1 MENDQLGT
9 TESTKENQ
17 PELAEQARWYE
28 PPVQEILDKLN
39 VDPETGLSQARVEEL
54 REKYGKNAL
63 EEEKKEGF
71 VLGVL
76 RHLSDVSIIILL
88 IAAALSY
95 WMAFTGQS
103 DFIKGSVILGIVI
116 LNLFLAMTQEGKA
129 ERALAA
135 LEEMTAP
142 NCTVIRDGQRLV
154 IDTADLVPGDIIAL
168 ETGDVV
174 PADAR
179 LIESSSL
186 FSDEAAL
193 TGESVPA
200 EKSSTAD
207 ISGTVLAGD
216 QINMVFSSCVITA
229 GNATAVV
236 VATGMTT
243 EIGRIAES
251 LKGGKRT
258 KTPLQR
264 RLDGLGR
271 IISYVAIASAIFL
284 FALGMMRGAE
294 TLDMVMVAIA
304 LAVAAVPEM
313 LALTVTLTLTTAVQR
328 MAKKNALIRKLPAV
342 ETLGNAS
349 VICSDK
355 TGTLTLNQMTI
366 TQLWC
371 RDSGTFAA
379 DSDWDAGS
387 KQSLLRAFAR
397 ASNATIEVGEDGE
410 KVFMGDATESG
421 IMKLIDKKG
430 LADSFHENY
439 ERIEEIPFSSERKK
453 MSVILRDKRDDSY
466 IILTKGAL
474 DWLPL
479 CAASNEKLAEARIV
493 HDEFAAKALRVL
505 AVAGR
510 RLDSIPSEDDLEQ
523 AESDLNLYGLIGLID
538 PPRPEVL
545 DAVQTA
551 KRAGIRTVMI
561 TGDHAMTAKAI
572 AEEIDIIDEGQ
583 CVVTGA
589 ELADMTD
596 EYLSEHVKEYSV
608 YARVSPEDK
617 LRIVKAWQE
626 NEAVV
631 AMTGDGVNDAPA
643 LNVAD
648 VGVAMGITGTEVAKG
663 ASDMILTDDN
673 FATIVDAVRE
683 GRNVFRIV
691 KKVILFLFA
700 CNLSEVAIML
710 IGQVAGWGLV
720 LTPIML
726 LLINVVGDG
735 IPGLRLANEPANPNL
750 MNRRPVAKNESFFG
764 GGIAKFL
771 TRQVIFFTISGL
783 LGYWYGA
790 FLING
795 GYYVSQG
802 MSDPLGQTL
811 AFLAIGWSSILHIF
825 NARSSKSVFKTT
837 VRNNWPLFWAAMFM
851 IVLFGAFIALPIFQR
866 IFVLT
871 PLTWEQWFWGTLIAI
886 IPTAIREAF
895 VQIDRMKIA
904 MLAKAWIAGIAGIVS
919 ITIGAFLA
927 FFTDILADMYLTI
940 GDWNQFDILRVLNIY
955 EGLAVI
961 LLPLGATMFA
971 VGVLCFVLHNRQK
984 HLEPEALEAGLDLG

>member
-1 MENDQLGT
+1 MEKEQLT
-9 TESTKENQ
+9 TEEKQ
-17 PELAEQARWYE
+17 IRWYE
-28 PPVQEILDKLN
+28 PPVQEIISKLKTN
-39 VDPETGLSQARVEEL
+39 PETGLSESRVAEL
-54 REKYGKNAL
+54 REQYGRNVL

-71 VLGVL
+71 VMGVI

-88 IAAALSY
+88 FAAAISY
-95 WMAFTGQS
+95 YIAYTQGT
-103 DFIKGSVILGIVI
+103 DYIKASVILGIVI
-116 LNLFLAMTQEGKA
+116 LNLFLAMTQEGRA

-135 LEEMTAP
+135 LEELTAP

-168 ETGDVV
+168 ETGSVV

-179 LIESSSL
+179 LIESASL

-200 EKSSTAD
+200 EKNAGEV

-216 QINMVFSSCVITA
+216 QLNMVFSSCVITA
-229 GNATAVV
+229 GNGLAVV
-236 VATGMTT
+236 VSTGMNT

-251 LKGGKRT
+251 LKGGKRA
-258 KTPLQR
+258 KTPLQK

-271 IISYVAIASAIFL
+271 IISYVAITSAVFL
-284 FALGMMRGAE
+284 FALGVWRGE
-294 TLDMVMVAIA
+294 PIEEMLLVAVA

-366 TQLWC
+366 TQLWGC
-371 RDSGTFAA
+371 DDGVFAA
-379 DSDWDAGS
+379 DDDWEEKS
-387 KQSLLRAFAR
+387 KRSLLRSFAR
-397 ASNATIEVGEDGE
+397 ASNATIEVDAQGE
-410 KVFMGDATESG
+410 KTFMGDATEVG
-421 IMKLIDKKG
+421 IMKLLDKKE
-430 LADSFHENY
+430 LADSFCESY
-439 ERIEEIPFSSERKK
+439 ERVEEIPFSSERKK
-453 MSVILRDKRDDSY
+453 MSVIMRDKRDDSY
-466 IILTKGAL
+466 IIVTKGAL

-479 CAASNEKLAEARIV
+479 CADSNEKLAEARKV
-493 HDEFAAKALRVL
+493 HDQFAAKALRVL
-505 AVAGR
+505 AIAGR
-510 RLDSIPSEDDLEQ
+510 RLDTLPAEEDLEQ
-523 AESDLNLYGLIGLID
+523 AEADLDLYGLIGLID

-545 DAVQTA
+545 DAVQVA

-589 ELADMTD
+589 ELADMSD
-596 EYLSEHVKEYSV
+596 DYLTEHVKEYSV

-617 LRIVKAWQE
+617 LRIVKAWQK

-750 MNRRPVAKNESFFG
+750 MHRKPVAKDESFFG
-764 GGIAKFL
+764 GGISKFL
-771 TRQVIFFTISGL
+771 ARQVVFFTISGL

-790 FLING
+790 FLIP
-795 GYYVSQG
+795 GYGDFWNHLGTVG
-802 MSDPLGQTL
+802 VSDPLGQTL

-825 NARSSKSVFKTT
+825 NARSSKSIFKKS
-837 VRNNWPLFWAAMFM
+837 VRDNWPLFWLAMGM
-851 IVLFGAFIALPIFQR
+851 VVLFGVFIASPFFQR
-866 IFVLT
+866 IFQLS
-871 PLTWEQWFWGTLIAI
+871 PLTWDQWFWGTMIALM
-886 IPTAIREAF
+886 PTAMRELM
-895 VQIDRMKIA
+895 V
-904 MLAKAWIAGIAGIVS
+904 
-919 ITIGAFLA
+919 
-927 FFTDILADMYLTI
+927 
-940 GDWNQFDILRVLNIY
+940 QFDRIVAARRK
-955 EGLAVI
+955 AK
-961 LLPLGATMFA
+961 
-971 VGVLCFVLHNRQK
+971 GVNA
-984 HLEPEALEAGLDLG
+984 EEGLDLG

>member
-1 MENDQLGT
+1 MEKEQLGT
-9 TESTKENQ
+9 E
-17 PELAEQARWYE
+17 ELKQERWYE
-28 PPVQEILDKLN
+28 PPVQEILNKKG
-39 VDPETGLSQARVEEL
+39 VDSEVGLSESRVAEL
-54 REKYGKNAL
+54 REKFGRNVL
-63 EEEKKEGF
+63 EEEKKENF
-71 VLGVL
+71 VMGVV

-95 WMAFTGQS
+95 YMAFTGAS

-154 IDTADLVPGDIIAL
+154 IDTAELVPGDIIAL
-168 ETGDVV
+168 QTGDVV

-200 EKSSTAD
+200 EKNANED

-216 QINMVFSSCVITA
+216 QLNMVFSSCVITA
-229 GNATAVV
+229 GNGLAVV
-236 VATGMTT
+236 VATGMHT

-251 LKGGKRT
+251 LKGGKRS
-258 KTPLQR
+258 KTPLQK

-284 FALGMMRGAE
+284 FVLGMMRGE
-294 TLDMVMVAIA
+294 DYLTMIMVAIA

-366 TQLWC
+366 TQLWG
-371 RDSGTFAA
+371 RADGTFSA
-379 DSDWDAGS
+379 DCDWAEKS
-387 KQSLLRAFAR
+387 KRSLLRAFAR
-397 ASNATIEVGEDGE
+397 ASNATIEVDADGN
-410 KVFMGDATESG
+410 KTYMGDATEVG
-421 IMKLIDKKG
+421 IMKLLDKRN
-430 LADSFHENY
+430 LTDTFCENY
-439 ERIEEIPFSSERKK
+439 DRVEEIPFSSERKK
-453 MSVILRDKRDDSY
+453 MSVILRDRRDGSY
-466 IILTKGAL
+466 VIMTKGAL

-479 CAASNEKLAEARIV
+479 SSGSDDKLEEARVV
-493 HDEFAAKALRVL
+493 HDQFAARALRVL
-505 AVAGR
+505 AIAGKR
-510 RLDSIPSEDDLEQ
+510 FTELPSEDKLE
-523 AESDLNLYGLIGLID
+523 EVERDLNLFGMIGLID

-545 DAVQTA
+545 DAVQVA
-551 KRAGIRTVMI
+551 KRAGIRTIMI

-572 AEEIDIIDEGQ
+572 AEEIDIIEEGQ

-589 ELADMTD
+589 ELADMSDEHLTD
-596 EYLSEHVKEYSV
+596 HVKEYSV

-617 LRIVKAWQE
+617 LRIVKAWQA

-750 MNRRPVAKNESFFG
+750 MHRKPVAKNESFFG

-783 LGYWYGA
+783 MGYWYGA
-790 FLING
+790 FYL
-795 GYYVSQG
+795 QG
-802 MSDPLGQTL
+802 MGDFWNYLGHPDTVSNTLGQTL

-825 NARSSKSVFKTT
+825 NARSSKSIFKKS
-837 VRNNWPLFWAAMFM
+837 VRDNWPLFWAATFM
-851 IVLFGAFIALPIFQR
+851 IILFGAFIALPFFQHIFAL
-866 IFVLT
+866 V
-871 PLTWEQWFWGTLIAI
+871 PLTIEQWFWGTIIALV
-886 IPTAIREAF
+886 PTAMREAF
-895 VQIDRMKIA
+895 VQIDKFVKKRREA
-904 MLAKAWIAGIAGIVS
+904 RGIIE
-919 ITIGAFLA
+919 
-927 FFTDILADMYLTI
+927 D
-940 GDWNQFDILRVLNIY
+940 
-955 EGLAVI
+955 
-961 LLPLGATMFA
+961 
-971 VGVLCFVLHNRQK
+971 
-984 HLEPEALEAGLDLG
+984 GLDLG

>member
-1 MENDQLGT
+1 MENEQLS
-9 TESTKENQ
+9 TET
-17 PELAEQARWYE
+17 AETEKAMRWYE
-28 PPVQEILDKLN
+28 PPVAEILSKLD
-39 VDPETGLSQARVEEL
+39 VSAEKGLSPARVEQL
-54 REKYGKNAL
+54 REQHGRNVL

-71 VLGVL
+71 VMGVV

-95 WMAFTGQS
+95 YMAFTGAS

-142 NCTVIRDGQRLV
+142 NCTVIRDGQKLV
-154 IDTADLVPGDIIAL
+154 IDTADLVVGDIIAL

-186 FSDEAAL
+186 YSDEAAL

-200 EKSSTAD
+200 EKSANEV
-207 ISGTVLAGD
+207 IAGTVLAGD
-216 QINMVFSSCVITA
+216 QLNMVFSSCVITA
-229 GNATAVV
+229 GNGLAVV
-236 VATGMTT
+236 VATGMHT

-284 FALGMMRGAE
+284 FILGMWRGEDA
-294 TLDMVMVAIA
+294 MNMIMVAIA

-366 TQLWC
+366 TQLWG
-371 RDSGTFAA
+371 RADGAFSA
-379 DSDWDAGS
+379 DSEWNEKS
-387 KQSLLRAFAR
+387 KRSLLRAFAR
-397 ASNATIEVGEDGE
+397 ASNATMEVDASGD
-410 KVFMGDATESG
+410 KTFIGDATEVG
-421 IMKLIDKKG
+421 ILKLIDKKN
-430 LADSFHENY
+430 LTDTFCENY
-439 ERIEEIPFSSERKK
+439 ERVAEVPFSSERKK
-453 MSVILRDKRDDSY
+453 MSVILRDRRDGSY
-466 IILTKGAL
+466 VIMTKGAL

-479 CAASNEKLAEARIV
+479 SSESDEKLSEARQV
-493 HDEFAAKALRVL
+493 HDDFAAKALRVL
-505 AVAGR
+505 AIAGKR
-510 RLDSIPSEDDLEQ
+510 FETLPAEDKLE
-523 AESDLNLYGLIGLID
+523 EEVENNLNLFGLIGLID

-545 DAVQTA
+545 DAVQVA

-596 EYLSEHVKEYSV
+596 EFLTEHVKEYSV

-617 LRIVKAWQE
+617 LRIVKAWQK
-626 NEAVV
+626 NDAVV

-710 IGQVAGWGLV
+710 IGQMAGWGLV

-750 MNRRPVAKNESFFG
+750 MHRKPVARDESFFG

-783 LGYWYGA
+783 LAYYYGA
-790 FLING
+790 FIING
-795 GYYVSQG
+795 GYYVNMG

-825 NARSSKSVFKTT
+825 NARSSKSVFKKS
-837 VRNNWPLFWAAMFM
+837 VRDNWPLFWAAMGM
-851 IVLFGAFIALPIFQR
+851 IVLFGAFIVIPFFQHIFA
-866 IFVLT
+866 LT
-871 PLTWEQWFWGTLIAI
+871 PLTAEQWFWGTLIALL
-886 IPTAIREAF
+886 PTAMREAF
-895 VQIDRMKIA
+895 VQYDRIIKKRRA
-904 MLAKAWIAGIAGIVS
+904 AKGIEES
-919 ITIGAFLA
+919 
-927 FFTDILADMYLTI
+927 
-940 GDWNQFDILRVLNIY
+940 
-955 EGLAVI
+955 
-961 LLPLGATMFA
+961 
-971 VGVLCFVLHNRQK
+971 
-984 HLEPEALEAGLDLG
+984 GLDLG

>member
-1 MENDQLGT
+1 M
-9 TESTKENQ
+9 
-17 PELAEQARWYE
+17 RWYE
-28 PPVQEILDKLN
+28 PPVAEILSKLD
-39 VDPETGLSQARVEEL
+39 VSAEKGLSPARVEQL
-54 REKYGKNAL
+54 REQHGRNVL

-71 VLGVL
+71 VMGVV

-95 WMAFTGQS
+95 YMAFTGAS

-142 NCTVIRDGQRLV
+142 NCTVIRDGQKLV
-154 IDTADLVPGDIIAL
+154 IDTADLVVGDIIAL

-186 FSDEAAL
+186 YSDEAAL

-200 EKSSTAD
+200 EKSANEV
-207 ISGTVLAGD
+207 IAGTVLAGD
-216 QINMVFSSCVITA
+216 QLNMVFSSCVITA
-229 GNATAVV
+229 GNGLAVV
-236 VATGMTT
+236 VATGMHT

-284 FALGMMRGAE
+284 FILGMWRGEDA
-294 TLDMVMVAIA
+294 MNMIMVAIA

-366 TQLWC
+366 TQLWG
-371 RDSGTFAA
+371 RADGAFSA
-379 DSDWDAGS
+379 DSEWNEKS
-387 KQSLLRAFAR
+387 KRSLLRAFAR
-397 ASNATIEVGEDGE
+397 ASNATMEVDASGD
-410 KVFMGDATESG
+410 KTFIGDATEVG
-421 IMKLIDKKG
+421 ILKLIDKKN
-430 LADSFHENY
+430 LTDTFCENY
-439 ERIEEIPFSSERKK
+439 ERVAEVPFSSERKK
-453 MSVILRDKRDDSY
+453 MSVILRDRRDGSY
-466 IILTKGAL
+466 VIMTKGAL

-479 CAASNEKLAEARIV
+479 SSESDEKLSEARQV
-493 HDEFAAKALRVL
+493 HDDFAAKALRVL
-505 AVAGR
+505 AIAGKR
-510 RLDSIPSEDDLEQ
+510 FETLPAEDKLE
-523 AESDLNLYGLIGLID
+523 EEVENNLNLFGLIGLID

-545 DAVQTA
+545 DAVQVA

-596 EYLSEHVKEYSV
+596 EFLTEHVKEYSV

-617 LRIVKAWQE
+617 LRIVKAWQK
-626 NEAVV
+626 NDAVV

-710 IGQVAGWGLV
+710 IGQMAGWGLV

-750 MNRRPVAKNESFFG
+750 MHRKPVARDESFFG

-783 LGYWYGA
+783 LAYYYGA
-790 FLING
+790 FIING
-795 GYYVSQG
+795 GYYVNMG

-825 NARSSKSVFKTT
+825 NARSSKSVFKKS
-837 VRNNWPLFWAAMFM
+837 VRDNWPLFWAAMGM
-851 IVLFGAFIALPIFQR
+851 IVLFGAFIVIPFFQHIFA
-866 IFVLT
+866 LT
-871 PLTWEQWFWGTLIAI
+871 PLTAEQWFWGTLIALL
-886 IPTAIREAF
+886 PTAMREAF
-895 VQIDRMKIA
+895 VQYDRIIKKRRA
-904 MLAKAWIAGIAGIVS
+904 AKGIEES
-919 ITIGAFLA
+919 
-927 FFTDILADMYLTI
+927 
-940 GDWNQFDILRVLNIY
+940 
-955 EGLAVI
+955 
-961 LLPLGATMFA
+961 
-971 VGVLCFVLHNRQK
+971 
-984 HLEPEALEAGLDLG
+984 GLDLG

>member
-1 MENDQLGT
+1 MSEQKLN
-9 TESTKENQ
+9 TEESLKDDVNPPVEAQ
-17 PELAEQARWYE
+17 VRWYE
-28 PPVQEILDKLN
+28 PTPQEVLDKFD
-39 VDPETGLSQARVEEL
+39 VSSESGLSNAQIAAA
-54 REKYGKNAL
+54 REKYGRNVL

-71 VLGVL
+71 VMGVV

-95 WMAFTGQS
+95 YMAFTGAS

-154 IDTADLVPGDIIAL
+154 IDTAELVPGDIIAL

-179 LIESSSL
+179 LITSSSL

-200 EKSSTAD
+200 EKNAKD
-207 ISGTVLAGD
+207 EIQGTVLAGD
-216 QINMVFSSCVITA
+216 QLNMVFASCVITA
-229 GNATAVV
+229 GNGIAVV
-236 VATGMTT
+236 VATGMQT
-243 EIGRIAES
+243 EIGRIADS

-258 KTPLQR
+258 KTPLQK

-284 FALGMMRGAE
+284 FALGMIDPWNTGQGTM
-294 TLDMVMVAIA
+294 DMIMVAIA

-366 TQLWC
+366 TQLWG
-371 RDSGTFAA
+371 RGDGAFAA
-379 DSDWDAGS
+379 DDEWNHD
-387 KQSLLRAFAR
+387 QRQLLRAFGR
-397 ASNATIEVGEDGE
+397 ASNASFETSDDGE
-410 KVFMGDATESG
+410 LTILGDPTESG
-421 IMKLIDKKG
+421 IMKLIQKK
-430 LADSFHENY
+430 DMVETYHDHY
-439 ERIEEIPFSSERKK
+439 ERIDEIPFSSERKK
-453 MSVILRDKRDDSY
+453 MSVILKDTRDDSY
-466 IILTKGAL
+466 LILTKGAL

-479 CAASNEKLAEARIV
+479 SEDSNELLKEAQVV
-493 HDEFAAKALRVL
+493 HDEFAARALRVL
-505 AVAGR
+505 AIAGR
-510 RLDSIPSEDDLEQ
+510 RLETLPDEDDLES
-523 AESDLNLYGLIGLID
+523 AECDLNLFGLIGLID
-538 PPRPEVL
+538 PPRPEVIP
-545 DAVQTA
+545 AVKTA

-572 AEEIDIIDEGQ
+572 AEEIDIIEEGQ
-583 CVVTGA
+583 CVITGA
-589 ELADMTD
+589 ELADMSDT
-596 EYLSEHVKEYSV
+596 ELEAKVKDFSV

-617 LRIVKAWQE
+617 LRIVEAWQK
-626 NEAVV
+626 NDAVV

-750 MNRRPVAKNESFFG
+750 MHRKPVAKNESFFG

-771 TRQVIFFTISGL
+771 GRQVVFFTISGL

-790 FLING
+790 FFL
-795 GYYVSQG
+795 QG
-802 MSDPLGQTL
+802 MGDFWNYMGHPDTVSNALGQTL

-825 NARSSKSVFKTT
+825 NARSSKSVFKKS
-837 VRNNWPLFWAAMFM
+837 VRDNWPLFWAAMFM
-851 IVLFGAFIALPIFQR
+851 IVLFGAFIIIPFFQHIFALEPITS
-866 IFVLT
+866 VGDT
-871 PLTWEQWFWGTLIAI
+871 PAWQIWFWGTLIALL
-886 IPTAIREAF
+886 PTAMREAF
-895 VQIDRMKIA
+895 VQIDKWTKKRREA
-904 MLAKAWIAGIAGIVS
+904 RGIV
-919 ITIGAFLA
+919 
-927 FFTDILADMYLTI
+927 D
-940 GDWNQFDILRVLNIY
+940 
-955 EGLAVI
+955 EG
-961 LLPLGATMFA
+961 
-971 VGVLCFVLHNRQK
+971 
-984 HLEPEALEAGLDLG
+984 ELDLG

>member
-1 MENDQLGT
+1 MEKEQLN
-9 TESTKENQ
+9 TEEKQ
-17 PELAEQARWYE
+17 FKWYE
-28 PPVQEILDKLN
+28 PPIQEILDKLKTN
-39 VDPETGLSQARVEEL
+39 PKTGLSEGDVASS
-54 REKYGKNAL
+54 REQYGRNVL

-71 VLGVL
+71 VMGVI

-88 IAAALSY
+88 IAAAISY
-95 WMAFTGQS
+95 YIAYTQGT
-103 DFIKGSVILGIVI
+103 DYIKASVILGIVV
-116 LNLFLAMTQEGKA
+116 LNLFLAMSQEGRA

-135 LEEMTAP
+135 LEELTAP

-154 IDTADLVPGDIIAL
+154 IDTAELVPGDIIAL
-168 ETGDVV
+168 ETGSVV

-200 EKSSTAD
+200 EKNAGEK

-216 QINMVFSSCVITA
+216 QLNIGLSSCVITA
-229 GNATAVV
+229 GDGLAVV
-236 VATGMTT
+236 VSTGMNT

-251 LKGGKRT
+251 LKGGKRA
-258 KTPLQR
+258 KTPLQK

-271 IISYVAIASAIFL
+271 IISYVAITSAIFL
-284 FALGMMRGAE
+284 FALGVWRGE
-294 TLDMVMVAIA
+294 PFEEMLLVAVA

-366 TQLWC
+366 TQLWS
-371 RDSGTFAA
+371 RSDGAFAA
-379 DSDWDAGS
+379 GSDWDGDS
-387 KQSLLRAFAR
+387 KGSLLRAFAR
-397 ASNATIEVGEDGE
+397 ASNATIEVDAKGE
-410 KVFMGDATESG
+410 KTFMGDATEVG
-421 IMKLIDKKG
+421 IMKLIDEKG
-430 LADSFHENY
+430 MSDSFCENY
-439 ERIEEIPFSSERKK
+439 ERVEEIPFSSERKK
-453 MSVILRDKRDDSY
+453 MSVIMRDKRDDSY
-466 IILTKGAL
+466 VILTKGAL

-479 CAASNEKLAEARIV
+479 SDASSDNLAEAREV
-493 HDEFAAKALRVL
+493 HDQFAAKALRVL
-505 AVAGR
+505 AIAGR
-510 RLDSIPSEDDLEQ
+510 RLDALPAEEDLEQ
-523 AESDLNLYGLIGLID
+523 AESDLSLFGLIGLID

-545 DAVQTA
+545 EAVQVA

-572 AEEIDIIDEGQ
+572 AEEIDIIEEGQ

-589 ELADMTD
+589 ELADMSD
-596 EYLSEHVKEYSV
+596 EHLTKHVKEYSV

-626 NEAVV
+626 NDAVV

-750 MNRRPVAKNESFFG
+750 MHRKPVAKNESFFG

-790 FLING
+790 FLIND
-795 GYYVSQG
+795 GYYVAQG

-825 NARSSKSVFKTT
+825 NARSSKSIFKKS
-837 VRNNWPLFWAAMFM
+837 VRDNWPLFWLAMGM
-851 IVLFGAFIALPIFQR
+851 IALFGIFIAIPFFQR
-866 IFVLT
+866 IFALT
-871 PLTWEQWFWGTLIAI
+871 PLTTEQWIWGTVIAL
-886 IPTAIREAF
+886 IPTALRELF
-895 VQIDRMKIA
+895 VQIDKVIA
-904 MLAKAWIAGIAGIVS
+904 ARRRARGIE
-919 ITIGAFLA
+919 
-927 FFTDILADMYLTI
+927 
-940 GDWNQFDILRVLNIY
+940 Q
-955 EGLAVI
+955 E
-961 LLPLGATMFA
+961 
-971 VGVLCFVLHNRQK
+971 
-984 HLEPEALEAGLDLG
+984 GLDLG